1 MVIMKLVM
9 VNPFGRS
16 HAGQYMQQIMLSQ
29 TLTKTCA
36 ICVSNRT
43 STMSL
48 NNPAETGLTGPVVA
62 GFMKSVLRITR
73 LTALAK
79 IGFVIIVWIFL
90 IDFVWCLLPKVACVF
105 VCAPSSC
112 FWYNIKLVPQCRAAK
127 AVCSAVACKGTES
140 KAFVR
145 ERKFLGGVDN

>member
-1 MVIMKLVM
+1 MVIMKMVM

-16 HAGQYMQQIMLSQ
+16 HAGQYTQQIMLSQ

-36 ICVSNRT
+36 VCVLNRT
-43 STMSL
+43 MLL
-48 NNPAETGLTGPVVA
+48 NNPAETGLTVPVVA

-105 VCAPSSC
+105 APSSC
-112 FWYNIKLVPQCRAAK
+112 FWYKIYNIKFVPQCRAAK
-127 AVCSAVACKGTES
+127 AACSGVACKGTES
-140 KAFVR
+140 KASVR